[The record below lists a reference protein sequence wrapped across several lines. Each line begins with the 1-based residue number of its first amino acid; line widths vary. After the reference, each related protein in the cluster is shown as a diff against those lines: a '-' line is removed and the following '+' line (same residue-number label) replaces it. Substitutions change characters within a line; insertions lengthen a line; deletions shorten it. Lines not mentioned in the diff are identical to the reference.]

1 MARKQLILAALAAAS
16 ATTLALTGCTTGGGS
31 TSGGKTDTIR
41 TTTVADPNTFDPTKF
56 SGVSAY
62 QTGGLLYGTLVYQD
76 KNNTLVPGVASEFK
90 IDDPKHQEYTIRDG
104 LKCGDGTEI
113 TATVVKDS
121 LENFVK
127 RSKQKDL
134 VFGPST
140 PKIAADDATRKVTVD
155 LDTGWSDTARGLT
168 MNEAGI
174 VCPAGLKDPDG
185 MAQGTVAGAFSGPY
199 TLTDNKPGASLE
211 FTLREDGYTFPEYRE
226 KPDGDYAKKIVFT
239 VNSDQNAVANGL
251 LTGTYDAT
259 SVATE
264 AMKRFDGKDDYTAER
279 YANSTLYVMFNERKG
294 NLMTDQKIRRAVAQS
309 LDRATFNQAVGGGV
323 GKVLNSFA
331 SDDVECVDT
340 SEDSVIKKDPAAAK
354 KVLAGKTIRM
364 VGTLGAG
371 PNGAGNSYVA
381 QALEAAGA
389 KVKLRNLDNTSWAT
403 ETDKDTWDLTVM
415 ASLNP
420 SRTIGGGLNYFTG
433 KTVDDGGRNMAGT
446 EHQDI
451 VDLNA
456 KAMATTDKDARCTI
470 YKQVQEKLNQDAYVI
485 PLSANMAQTTAKDG
499 FAAPLINGSAP
510 TIAMYIKN

>member
-1 MARKQLILAALAAAS
+1 MARKQRALVLLAAGAS
-16 ATTLALTGCTTGGGS
+16 AVLALSACTTGGGS
-31 TSGGKTDTIR
+31 TGGKTDTIR

-62 QTGGLLYGTLVYQD
+62 QTGALLYSTLLYQD
-76 KNNTLVPGVASEFK
+76 QNNTLAPGVASEFK
-90 IDDPKHQEYTIRDG
+90 VDDPKHQEYTIRDG

-134 VFGPST
+134 VFGPSK
-140 PKIAADDATRKVTVD
+140 PKITADDAAKKVTVD
-155 LDTGWSDTARGLT
+155 LATGWSDSARGLT

-174 VCPAGLKDPDG
+174 VCPAGLKDPEG
-185 MAQGTVAGAFSGPY
+185 MGKGTVEGAFSGPY

-211 FTLREDGYTFPEYRE
+211 FTLRDDGYTFPEYKE
-226 KPDGDYAKKIVFT
+226 KPDGEYAKKINFA
-239 VNSDQNAVANGL
+239 VNSDQNAIANGL

-259 SVATE
+259 AVATE
-264 AMKRFDGKDDYTAER
+264 AMKRFENKDGYTADR
-279 YANSTLYVMFNERKG
+279 YANSTLYIMFNERSG
-294 NLMTDQKIRRAVAQS
+294 NMMADQKIRRAIAQAM
-309 LDRATFNQAVGGGV
+309 DRTTFNHAVGGGV

-340 SEDSVIKKDPAAAK
+340 SEDTVIKKDAGAAK
-354 KVLAGKTIRM
+354 KVLAGKSIRM

-381 QALEAAGA
+381 QALESAGA
-389 KVKLRNLDNTSWAT
+389 KVKLRNLDNTTWAT

-433 KTVDDGGRNMAGT
+433 KTVDDGGRNMSGD
-446 EHQDI
+446 EHKSI
-451 VDLNA
+451 VDLNL

-470 YKQVQEKLNQDAYVI
+470 YKQVQEKLNQSATVI
-485 PLSANMAQTTAKDG
+485 PMSANMAQITVKDG